1 MAMIIVMAKLRIFF
15 DTAGALII
23 FAKNYFMMKRIL
35 LALISL
41 AVLLNGYAVQPKETY
56 VFDVIGGDSLRL
68 DFYRANADKPTPVL
82 IFAFGGAFMHG
93 QRDDARYI
101 PFFEFLADNGVS
113 VVSTDYRTKLK
124 GIHPSDVSSMQE
136 LADRLNDAVS
146 SAVTDFFKATAF
158 TAAHA
163 KEWNINPEQI
173 FACGSSAGAIT
184 VLQAETELCNATS
197 SLPGFPAN
205 FNYAGVVSF
214 AGAVFCY
221 GEPYWRKTPAPM
233 LLFHGNA
240 DSNVPF
246 RSATIESFGLW
257 GSEAISEELAEAGH
271 PVWFHRVDGA
281 DHSIAISPMDENAGE
296 VLDFI
301 HAVLAGKLK
310 ARTIVEESGR
320 KNYRTDFSIEDY
332 LISNLN

>member
-1 MAMIIVMAKLRIFF
+1 
-15 DTAGALII
+15 
-23 FAKNYFMMKRIL
+23 MKRI
-35 LALISL
+35 SV
-41 AVLLNGYAVQPKETY
+41 VLLSLVVFLSGFAVTHKETY
-56 VFDVIGGDSLRL
+56 VFDVAGGDSLRL
-68 DFYRANADKPTPVL
+68 DFYRSAGDRPTPVL

-93 QRDDARYI
+93 LRDDARYI

-124 GIHPSDVSSMQE
+124 GIHPSDVSSNQE
-136 LADRLNDAVS
+136 LADRLEDAVS

-158 TAAHA
+158 TVAHA
-163 KEWNINPEQI
+163 GQWNINPMQV

-197 SLPGFPAN
+197 TLPGFPVN

-221 GEPYWRKTPAPM
+221 GEPYWRKAPSPM

-257 GSEAISEELAEAGH
+257 GSEIIANELIEAGC

-301 HAVLAGKLK
+301 HAVVAGKFK
-310 ARTIVEESGR
+310 VRTIVEESGR